1 MTYKDINIKK
11 YLELKKVLDDTD
23 DLYRVQ
29 SQLIAIV
36 NDMTEEEVLNLP
48 LTEYT
53 KKVHTIDFLTEV
65 PKISNRTPKKLN
77 LNGRKYEV
85 ITDVRK
91 LSAGQY
97 IDFQT
102 LMQSENVDDYLP
114 NLLAC
119 FIMPENENYG
129 DYDVMAVAD
138 EIAEYLD
145 IETAFSLMRFFQK
158 WSLRLTTIT
167 LRYLEKRIKKGIRM
181 TREATKKQ
189 EMKEA
194 LKMMKN
200 LRDSLPNGDFYI
212 TSTK

>member
-145 IETAFSLMRFFQK
+145 IETAFSLMRFFQSAS
-158 WSLRLTTIT
+158 SLLISNTLSYLVKRMKKLLRETKDAQTKEKIQEAIT
-167 LRYLEKRIKKGIRM
+167 
-181 TREATKKQ
+181 Q
-189 EMKEA
+189 MKE
-194 LKMMKN
+194 LQGLFKN
-200 LRDSLPNGDFYI
+200 GI
-212 TSTK
+212 GSTI

>member
-138 EIAEYLD
+138 EISEYLD
-145 IETAFSLMRFFQK
+145 IETAFSLMRFFQSAS
-158 WSLRLTTIT
+158 SLLISNTLSYLVRRMKKLLRETKDAQTKEKIQEAIT
-167 LRYLEKRIKKGIRM
+167 
-181 TREATKKQ
+181 Q
-189 EMKEA
+189 MKE
-194 LKMMKN
+194 LQGLFKN
-200 LRDSLPNGDFYI
+200 GI
-212 TSTK
+212 GSTI

>member
-23 DLYRVQ
+23 DLLRVQ

-48 LTEYT
+48 LSEYT

-129 DYDVMAVAD
+129 DYDVMVVAD
-138 EIAEYLD
+138 EISEYLD
-145 IETAFSLMRFFQK
+145 IESAFSLMRFFQSAS
-158 WSLRLTTIT
+158 SLLISNTLSYLVRRMKKLLRETKDAQTKEKIQEAIT
-167 LRYLEKRIKKGIRM
+167 
-181 TREATKKQ
+181 Q
-189 EMKEA
+189 MKE
-194 LKMMKN
+194 LQGLFKN
-200 LRDSLPNGDFYI
+200 GI
-212 TSTK
+212 GSTI

>member
-138 EIAEYLD
+138 EISEYLD
-145 IETAFSLMRFFQK
+145 IETAFSLMRFFQSAS
-158 WSLRLTTIT
+158 SLLISNTLSYLVKRMKKLLRETKDAQTKEKIQEAIT
-167 LRYLEKRIKKGIRM
+167 
-181 TREATKKQ
+181 Q
-189 EMKEA
+189 MKE
-194 LKMMKN
+194 LQGLFKN
-200 LRDSLPNGDFYI
+200 GI
-212 TSTK
+212 GSTI

>member
-11 YLELKKVLDDTD
+11 YLELKKVLDDSD

-36 NDMTEEEVLNLP
+36 NDMTEEEVLNLS
-48 LTEYT
+48 LSEYT

-65 PKISNRTPKKLN
+65 PKISSWKPKKLN

-85 ITDVRK
+85 ITDIRK

-138 EIAEYLD
+138 EISEYLD
-145 IETAFSLMRFFQK
+145 IESALSLMHFFQSAS
-158 WSLRLTTIT
+158 SLLISNTLSYLVKRMKKLLRETKDAQTKEKIQEAIT
-167 LRYLEKRIKKGIRM
+167 
-181 TREATKKQ
+181 Q
-189 EMKEA
+189 MKE
-194 LKMMKN
+194 LQGLFKN
-200 LRDSLPNGDFYI
+200 GI
-212 TSTK
+212 GSTI

>member
-1 MTYKDINIKK
+1 MTTYKDINIKK

-119 FIMPENENYG
+119 FIMPEGENYG

-145 IETAFSLMRFFQK
+145 IETAFSLMRFFQSAS
-158 WSLRLTTIT
+158 SLLISNTLSYLVRRMKKLLRETKDAQTKEKIQEAIT
-167 LRYLEKRIKKGIRM
+167 
-181 TREATKKQ
+181 Q
-189 EMKEA
+189 MKE
-194 LKMMKN
+194 LQGLFKN
-200 LRDSLPNGDFYI
+200 GI
-212 TSTK
+212 GSTI

>member
-119 FIMPENENYG
+119 FIMPEGENYG
-129 DYDVMAVAD
+129 DYDVIAVCD

-145 IETAFSLMRFFQK
+145 IETAFSLMRFFQSAS
-158 WSLRLTTIT
+158 SLLISNT
-167 LRYLEKRIKKGIRM
+167 LSYLVKRMKKLL
-181 TREATKKQ
+181 RETKDAQ
-189 EMKEA
+189 MKEKIQEA
-194 LKMMKN
+194 ITQMKE
-200 LRDSLPNGDFYI
+200 LQGLFKNGI
-212 TSTK
+212 GSTI

>member
-23 DLYRVQ
+23 DLLRVQ

-119 FIMPENENYG
+119 FIMPEGENYG

-145 IETAFSLMRFFQK
+145 IETAFSLMRFFQSAS
-158 WSLRLTTIT
+158 SLLISNTLSYLVRRMKKLLRETKDAQTKEKIQEAIT
-167 LRYLEKRIKKGIRM
+167 
-181 TREATKKQ
+181 Q
-189 EMKEA
+189 MKE
-194 LKMMKN
+194 LQGLFKN
-200 LRDSLPNGDFYI
+200 GI
-212 TSTK
+212 GSTI

>member
-23 DLYRVQ
+23 DLLRVQ

-48 LTEYT
+48 LSEYT

-85 ITDVRK
+85 ITDIRK

-129 DYDVMAVAD
+129 DYDVMVVAD
-138 EIAEYLD
+138 EISEYLD
-145 IETAFSLMRFFQK
+145 IESAFSLMRFFQSAS
-158 WSLRLTTIT
+158 SLLISNTLSYLVRRMKKLLRETKDAQTKEKIQEAIT
-167 LRYLEKRIKKGIRM
+167 
-181 TREATKKQ
+181 Q
-189 EMKEA
+189 MKE
-194 LKMMKN
+194 LQGLFKN
-200 LRDSLPNGDFYI
+200 GI
-212 TSTK
+212 GSTI

>member
-1 MTYKDINIKK
+1 MTYRDINIKK
-11 YLELKKVLDDTD
+11 YIELKKVLDDTD
-23 DLYRVQ
+23 DLLRVQ

-48 LTEYT
+48 LSEYS
-53 KKVHTIDFLTEV
+53 KKVKTIDFLTEV
-65 PKISNRTPKKLN
+65 PKINNRAPKKLN

-85 ITDVRK
+85 ITDARK
-91 LSAGQY
+91 LTAGQY

-119 FIMPENENYG
+119 FIMPEGEDYG

-145 IETAFSLMRFFQK
+145 IETALSLMRFFQLASTTLISNTLSYLVK
-158 WSLRLTTIT
+158 RMKKLLRETKDAQTK
-167 LRYLEKRIKKGIRM
+167 EKIQ
-181 TREATKKQ
+181 EAIVQ
-189 EMKEA
+189 MKE
-194 LKMMKN
+194 LQGLFKN
-200 LRDSLPNGDFYI
+200 GI
-212 TSTK
+212 GSTI

>member
-65 PKISNRTPKKLN
+65 PKISNRTPKKIN

-145 IETAFSLMRFFQK
+145 IETAFSLMRFFQSAS
-158 WSLRLTTIT
+158 SLLISNTLSYLVKRMKKLLRETKDAQTKEKIQEAIT
-167 LRYLEKRIKKGIRM
+167 
-181 TREATKKQ
+181 Q
-189 EMKEA
+189 MKE
-194 LKMMKN
+194 LQGLFKN
-200 LRDSLPNGDFYI
+200 GI
-212 TSTK
+212 GSTI